1 MSSYA
6 ITVRP
11 KNGLHNEYDEAII
24 KYIKHF
30 TYSCY
35 VHEMEDEAR
44 HLHAQI
50 WIPKRDINNIR
61 KALYRIAEKHDPDWG
76 PASRK
81 VLSSGVKYCYNDDFY
96 TKYMTKDL
104 PEPIFSMLPYYNIP
118 ENTLEYYPN
127 EEEQAEAKKKAKRVA
142 DAYFNH
148 LQEMWEELNPD
159 YEEFHPIKQ
168 LKDISMFY
176 YDQMFISK
184 TIAVIRDARQRKQNA
199 KCLYNYVF
207 KPKDL
212 DMVMTD
218 ADIELYRQFDP
229 IDEE

>member
-1 MSSYA
+1 
-6 ITVRP
+6 
-11 KNGLHNEYDEAII
+11 
-24 KYIKHF
+24 
-30 TYSCY
+30 
-35 VHEMEDEAR
+35 MEDEAR

-50 WIPKRDINNIR
+50 WIPKTDINNIR
-61 KALYRIAEKHDPDWG
+61 KALYRIAEKHDPDWS
-76 PASRK
+76 PASKK
-81 VLSSGVKYCYNDDFY
+81 VLSSGVKYAYNDDFHH
-96 TKYMTKDL
+96 KYMTK
-104 PEPIFSMLPYYNIP
+104 ESMIPYYNIP
-118 ENTLEYYPN
+118 EDTKDYYPS

-148 LQEMWEELNPD
+148 LEEMWIELNPD

-176 YDQMFISK
+176 YDQMFVTK

-207 KPKDL
+207 KPRHL

-218 ADIELYRQFDP
+218 ADIELYRQFEP

>member
-24 KYIKHF
+24 KWIKHF

-50 WIPKRDINNIR
+50 WIPKTDINNIR
-61 KALYRIAEKHDPDWG
+61 KALYRIAEKLDPDWG
-76 PASRK
+76 PASKK
-81 VLSSGVKYCYNDDFY
+81 VLSSGVKYSYNDDFY

-104 PEPIFSMLPYYNIP
+104 APELNSMLPYYNIP
-118 ENTLEYYPN
+118 ENTEEYYPS
-127 EEEQAEAKKKAKRVA
+127 EEEQAAAKKKAKRVA

-148 LQEMWEELNPD
+148 LEEMWIEHNPD
-159 YEEFHPIKQ
+159 YDEFHPIKQ

-176 YDQMFISK
+176 YYQMFINK

-207 KPKDL
+207 KPRDL

-218 ADIELYRQFDP
+218 ADIELYRQLDP
-229 IDEE
+229 IDVE